1 MDDTPQEQMREEREQ
16 RANSKH
22 RDDDAQAGLAL
33 FERMCAGDEEAGKW
47 CLRAKIDMTSDNGTM
62 RDPVMFRQNLT
73 PHHKT
78 GTRYKAY
85 PTYDL
90 ACPIVDS
97 IEGVTH
103 ALRTTE
109 YNDRDAQYAWLQDA
123 MKLRKVRI
131 HAFARLNF
139 VHTLMSKRK
148 LAWFVDEGRVEGWN
162 DPRFPTIQGVVRRGV
177 SIDQLRA
184 FMVSQGASRNI
195 VNMEWD
201 SFWAIN
207 KNAFE
212 PTATRFMAVAA
223 QPAPATLTITNFAS
237 AVADGANPNA
247 LHALTIPKHPKDDA
261 LGTRA
266 LRIAP
271 TVLLEALDAAD
282 IKAGDAIILSRWGAV
297 QVTARSAG
305 GALEGELQPSIDAF
319 KHLKG
324 KQKPKA
330 LHWLADLRAPAG
342 AASAERA
349 LVACEL
355 VEYDH
360 LITKPKLEEH
370 EKITDA
376 GVINE
381 RSSAVT
387 PALADPLLRALGVG
401 DVVQLE
407 RRGFFRC
414 DRPYVS
420 PAKPLVLVYVPDGK
434 KKPPVFNALQNP
446 VG

>member
-1 MDDTPQEQMREEREQ
+1 MR
-16 RANSKH
+16 ACFAS
-22 RDDDAQAGLAL
+22 
-33 FERMCAGDEEAGKW
+33 
-47 CLRAKIDMTSDNGTM
+47 LR
-62 RDPVMFRQNLT
+62 V
-73 PHHKT
+73 
-78 GTRYKAY
+78 AY
-85 PTYDL
+85 
-90 ACPIVDS
+90 
-97 IEGVTH
+97 
-103 ALRTTE
+103 R
-109 YNDRDAQYAWLQDA
+109 
-123 MKLRKVRI
+123 
-131 HAFARLNF
+131 
-139 VHTLMSKRK
+139 
-148 LAWFVDEGRVEGWN
+148 
-162 DPRFPTIQGVVRRGV
+162 
-177 SIDQLRA
+177 
-184 FMVSQGASRNI
+184 
-195 VNMEWD
+195 
-201 SFWAIN
+201 
-207 KNAFE
+207 FE

-223 QPAPATLTITNFAS
+223 QPVPATLTLTNFAS

-247 LHALTIPKHPKDDA
+247 LHALTIPKHPKDDT

-282 IKAGDAIILSRWGAV
+282 IQAGDAIILSRWGAV
-297 QVTARSAG
+297 QVTARREGGASAG
-305 GALEGELQPSIDAF
+305 GPPSVQLEGELQPSIDAF

-330 LHWLADLRAPAG
+330 LHWLADLRAPATPYGSWLAG
-342 AASAERA
+342 AAAGAAGPA
-349 LVACEL
+349 LVECEL
-355 VEYDH
+355 REYDH
-360 LITKPKLEEH
+360 LITKPKLEEAD
-370 EKITDA
+370 KITDP

-420 PAKPLVLVYVPDGK
+420 PVKPLVLVYVPDGK